1 MPGDLGPPHGGQL
14 VQLVAEPEG
23 AKELLKQSLEWPSA
37 VLHAQDVFR
46 PDLRLRGF
54 TGVSDPYEAPRDAE
68 VVVDTSLLSAE
79 QAADPVLA
87 HLQAE
92 GCLSGA
98 AAGG

>member
-1 MPGDLGPPHGGQL
+1 MPGDLGPPDGGRL

-23 AKELLKQSLEWPSA
+23 AKALLKQSLEWPSA

-54 TGVSDPYEAPRDAE
+54 TGVSE
-68 VVVDTSLLSAE
+68 LSAE
-79 QAADPVLA
+79 QAAGRVLA